1 MTPIEA
7 VKHNYAY
14 SVFMRE
20 AAHAT
25 HSYLV
30 VSSDTLTSEL
40 CAKEFVSALTGTD
53 IDKVDELK
61 DVYMLPF
68 GEKVLIA
75 DADFITETAYVMPT
89 RLDKKY
95 FIVRAAETANEAA
108 QNKLLKTLEEPPE
121 TAVII
126 LLCANEFAMLPTVRS
141 RCRIIRPSQYD
152 SEILRSVLDTE
163 FPSCENKSFA
173 VAAANGSLSK
183 LCEVA
188 GSGTQNFDKAL
199 KILTCMRK
207 SSEILP
213 FAAELIAKKEKLGEV
228 LDALELIL
236 RDCMV
241 YSYKPELINLKDN
254 VMDIRELSKS
264 YGANE
269 VIKELPVIARAR
281 RRIMMG
287 GNVNSIVD
295 ELLFSLLEEKAKCQK

>member
-7 VKHNYAY
+7 VKHNSAY

-20 AAHAT
+20 AKNAT

-30 VSSDTLTSEL
+30 ASSDTLTSEL
-40 CAKEFVSALTGTD
+40 CAKEFISALTGV
-53 IDKVDELK
+53 KEHVDELK
-61 DVYMLPF
+61 DIYMLPF
-68 GEKVLIA
+68 NDKVLIT
-75 DADFITETAYVMPT
+75 DADFITETAYIMPT
-89 RLDKKY
+89 RLDKKF

-121 TAVII
+121 TAIII
-126 LLCANEFAMLPTVRS
+126 LLCANEYAMLPTVRS
-141 RCRIIRPSQYD
+141 RCRIVRPGLYD

-163 FPSCENKSFA
+163 FPSCENKSFV

-183 LCEVA
+183 LTEVA
-188 GSGTQNFDKAL
+188 LSGMQSFDRAL

-213 FAAELIAKKEKLGEV
+213 FAADLVAKKEKLIEV

-269 VIKELPVIARAR
+269 VIKELPVITRAR
-281 RRIMMG
+281 KRILMG